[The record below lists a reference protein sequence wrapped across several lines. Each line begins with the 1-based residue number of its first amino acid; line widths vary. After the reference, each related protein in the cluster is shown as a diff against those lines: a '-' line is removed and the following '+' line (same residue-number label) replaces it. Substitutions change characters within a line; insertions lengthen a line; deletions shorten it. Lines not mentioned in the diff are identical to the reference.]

1 MNPYSILH
9 DYDQEKYTP
18 DFGFIQTGL
27 AYKQGKYNQNKQ
39 LIESKLNEYK
49 MLQVYRDVD
58 KEYVGERLDS
68 ILKIADQ
75 HLSGDLSSDA
85 YTDSITR
92 HLGQLMDPTV
102 KNAVSSTK
110 IFEAE
115 NTRWD
120 DLKEKSPEKY
130 SDLNRSYALRA
141 SEAWRNGQVAGE
153 RYNGGGDVI
162 EFTDVNKTFTE
173 AIPKMQEMLKA
184 EWVQDGPGNGYF
196 RSLSTY
202 EAVPRQS
209 MEQALDTLIGQ
220 KERNQLRINAWGTY
234 SQVDDANLRED
245 YNNYFSPQLEN
256 SQSKVDQYNKMISSE
271 TDETKKQDL
280 INVRDREQKIVDDL
294 NSNSYDDVV
303 GSYGKEAAY
312 STLYMSKFK
321 DGYLNAYSYEPREI
335 KREVNQLDVETRN
348 LETKLRDQ
356 NLAERKFEL
365 DVSNSEFDKEKFFI
379 EQSTKQSTTGSANT
393 PLIGPSSVLGPEQG
407 YSPEADSHIKAQ
419 QALET
424 QATKDMK
431 SVLGSQFGNL
441 NGSQLKQ
448 LGGQLKNIAGKNS
461 ITVTIDG
468 ETKKIDLTDDKNLQA
483 VIDFKDYV
491 LNDSPSKKFEQESVY
506 KIVKKLK
513 QDLTTVAQGENRD
526 IDLSQ
531 LPNYGLKLVPGD
543 KDQSGKVINYRV
555 EKNDY
560 SGGSYYGHLLRKD
573 NRTDAENLTL
583 DLYTSLHLMAD
594 PTLSQEQKKSVFS
607 TIQSKI
613 YNKVDSESV
622 AQLPKN
628 WYAAYGSTN
637 AHGVQKQT
645 LLKDID
651 SGKAYKESLPGQL
664 RGEYEL
670 SDLVLS
676 QAKRLGFENEIK
688 KYAELNK
695 SLGTASKSEALD
707 IRKQMSAIK
716 SQVNSGATIDP
727 NNYNP
732 KTYGKLGSDYYLS
745 DFTSG
750 DLEWSGG
757 GLKQGFDT
765 YIKKSFENVYT
776 KLESDLG
783 NQNMNMNLRAQ
794 IFTPSQGKSY
804 QDLAY
809 SLGLPKDSKIPITL
823 TRRLGEDGKPTG
835 QVDFSYSAGTPSAP
849 VTVNSADG
857 ELTPLD
863 PSRLASLGIQY
874 GDSDRPRYR
883 ASYGENAPKIE
894 LGTSKVSRD
903 VEENSRK
910 INPSLPLD
918 NAEMYID
925 EAAKYGV
932 QGQIAGALSNFY
944 NGAYTFKL
952 MPDDGVW
959 RAVITNNGKEVYSE
973 STNESDY
980 STEEVKDM
988 YKNSYYY
995 NQVVFNNYLVEL
1007 KDKAIRDAKIAASR
1021 QQ

>member
-39 LIESKLNEYK
+39 LIESKLDEYK

-85 YTDSITR
+85 YKDSITR

-102 KNAVSSTK
+102 KNAVASTK
-110 IFEAE
+110 VFEAE

-120 DLKEKSPEKY
+120 ELKQKSPDKY
-130 SDLNRSYALRA
+130 SDLNRSYALRS

-162 EFTDVNKTFTE
+162 EFVDVNKTFTD

-184 EWVQDGPGNGYF
+184 EWIQDGPGNGYF
-196 RSLSTY
+196 RSISTY
-202 EAVPRQS
+202 EAVPRQA

-234 SQVDDANLRED
+234 SNVDDNQLKED
-245 YNNYFSPQLEN
+245 YDNYFSPQLEN
-256 SQSKVDQYNKMISSE
+256 SQSRVDQYNRMIETE
-271 TDETKKQDL
+271 TDEVKKQEL
-280 INVRDREQKIVDDL
+280 IGIRDKEQKIVDDL

-303 GSYGKEAAY
+303 ENYGKEAAY

-356 NLAERKFEL
+356 DLAERTFDLAGEKF
-365 DVSNSEFDKEKFFI
+365 EFDKEKFFI
-379 EQSTKQSTTGSANT
+379 EQSAKQATTGSANT
-393 PLIGPSSVLGPEQG
+393 PLVGPSAVLGEDQG
-407 YSPEADSHIKAQ
+407 YSPNADSHIKAQ
-419 QALET
+419 QALES
-424 QATKDMK
+424 QAIKDMK
-431 SVLGSQFGNL
+431 TVLGSQFGDL
-441 NGSQLKQ
+441 SDAQLKQ

-461 ITVTIDG
+461 ITITVDG
-468 ETKKIDLTDDKNLQA
+468 ESKKIDLTNDKNLQA

-513 QDLTTVAQGENRD
+513 QDLTKVAQGENRD

-543 KDQSGKVINYRV
+543 KDQSGKVLNYKV
-555 EKNDY
+555 EKNNY
-560 SGGSYYGHLLRKD
+560 SGGSYYGHLLRKE

-594 PTLSQEQKKSVFS
+594 PTLSQEQKKSVFN

-613 YNKVDSESV
+613 YDKVDSGSV
-622 AQLPKN
+622 TQLPKN
-628 WYAAYGSTN
+628 WYAAYGVTKN
-637 AHGVQKQT
+637 HGDQRKEI
-645 LLKDID
+645 LNKID
-651 SGKAYKESLPGQL
+651 SGLIYDQSPMYE
-664 RGEYEL
+664 GENKINNQTF
-670 SDLVLS
+670 SHV
-676 QAKRLGFENEIK
+676 KMLGFESEFQ
-688 KYAELNK
+688 KYL
-695 SLGTASKSEALD
+695 SLSKRLKTASKEEAID
-707 IRKQMSAIK
+707 IRKQMSSIK
-716 SQVNSGATIDP
+716 SKVNSSATIDP
-727 NNYNP
+727 NNYNST
-732 KTYGKLGSDYYLS
+732 TYGKLGPDRYLS
-745 DFTSG
+745 DFTAG

-757 GLKQGFDT
+757 GLEQGFDT

-809 SLGLPKDSKIPITL
+809 SLGLPKDSKVPITL
-823 TRRLGEDGKPTG
+823 TRRLGENGKPTG
-835 QVDFSYSAGTPSAP
+835 QVDFSYSAGTPSEP
-849 VTVNSADG
+849 VTVSSANG

-863 PSRLASLGIQY
+863 PARLSALGIEY

-910 INPSLPLD
+910 IYPNLPLD

-925 EAAKYGV
+925 EASKYGV
-932 QGQIAGALSNFY
+932 QSQVAGALSNFY

-952 MPDDGVW
+952 APQDGVW
-959 RAVITNNGKEVYSE
+959 RAVIINNGKEIYSE

-1021 QQ
+1021 QQQ